1 MRKKAIGIDLGTTN
15 SVMAVVRED
24 MPEIIPMGTN
34 DDQVLRSAVYFSNIG
49 GQNHVSFGK
58 EAIERGTEIGST
70 ENFKFDFKR
79 DIGRPIASDTPD
91 HTRVNSIILSALV
104 LNEFRKRA
112 YVVGQEMGQADGIKD
127 AVITVPAYFTSDQRA
142 ATKNAGRIAGFN
154 VLRIINEPTAAAI
167 AYAHT
172 KNAQGNVL
180 VFDLGGGTFDV
191 TIMRVADHAYDIL
204 ATDGNSRLGG
214 IDFDKRLVGYIMQE
228 LEKQGVNMTNLSE
241 KEKIQLQYKAEQIK
255 TSLSVNDQA
264 LYEHYVN
271 GQGYGVLI
279 TQAIFNEIT
288 LDLLKE
294 GNDTL
299 RHVMQVLGRHI
310 RPDEAAARGEA
321 GHFFLCLHEHRE
333 DAVIARLGEIRA
345 DVNAFNAQRET
356 PYYLTLL
363 TGAYLVQEP
372 GLDITVMQDR
382 ADAARKSKPA
392 ENGRCAFYDAG
403 ITARMHLEK
412 ELVNLLDS
420 SLANRDFKV
429 YYQPKVRLR
438 DGQVASAEALVRW
451 QHPQKGFIYPSDF
464 IPVFERSGDICRLD
478 LYVFEE
484 VCAMLAGRLAQGA
497 PVFPVAVNLSRRHFQ
512 TTDFLQRFADIRDQ
526 YQIPGGLIE
535 LELTESIF
543 FTVGDILNV
552 KEAIRRMHE
561 LGFLCSLDDF
571 GAGFSSLGLLKS
583 FMVDSVKL
591 DRSFFLDDSQRAH
604 DVVES
609 IVELARKLGIETVA
623 EGIEAPEQVDFLRSI
638 GCDLVQ
644 GYVYARPMPAEELEA
659 WMRARHGGEVTQ
671 I

>member
-1 MRKKAIGIDLGTTN
+1 MTAMNGDNLSGCLLGAIVKKTQNEARREIVMRKKAIGIDLGTTN

-24 MPEIIPMGTN
+24 VPEIIPMGTN
-34 DDQVLRSAVYFSNIG
+34 DDQVLRSAVYFSNIS

-172 KNAQGNVL
+172 KSAQGNVL

-191 TIMRVADHAYDIL
+191 TIMRVANHAYDIL

-288 LDLLKE
+288 LDLLK
-294 GNDTL
+294 DTEIKVQSTL
-299 RHVMQVLGRHI
+299 QASGLKWEEIDHI
-310 RPDEAAARGEA
+310 LLVGGSTRMPMIRQMIRLMSGLEPKFDLNPDTI
-321 GHFFLCLHEHRE
+321 
-333 DAVIARLGEIRA
+333 V
-345 DVNAFNAQRET
+345 
-356 PYYLTLL
+356 
-363 TGAYLVQEP
+363 
-372 GLDITVMQDR
+372 
-382 ADAARKSKPA
+382 
-392 ENGRCAFYDAG
+392 
-403 ITARMHLEK
+403 
-412 ELVNLLDS
+412 
-420 SLANRDFKV
+420 
-429 YYQPKVRLR
+429 
-438 DGQVASAEALVRW
+438 
-451 QHPQKGFIYPSDF
+451 
-464 IPVFERSGDICRLD
+464 
-478 LYVFEE
+478 
-484 VCAMLAGRLAQGA
+484 AQGA
-497 PVFPVAVNLSRRHFQ
+497 SILADLIVNNEVSFSEHQ
-512 TTDFLQRFADIRDQ
+512 DGKTTETDRVVVKDVTSQGI
-526 YQIPGGLIE
+526 GL
-535 LELTESIF
+535 LFKKNPNKNYSF
-543 FTVGDILNV
+543 VGDYYNSVVVPRNSVLPLAVIKDLFAVVDGQSKFKLRITEGNYENPFAVKILGQVEGQVPQPRQKGELLAQVTYAFDSEQIVTVTVSDPRSNTVVARFSVNAQVNQTQEVV
-552 KEAIRRMHE
+552 KEDLSELQAI
-561 LGFLCSLDDF
+561 FAKFIS
-571 GAGFSSLGLLKS
+571 
-583 FMVDSVKL
+583 
-591 DRSFFLDDSQRAH
+591 
-604 DVVES
+604 
-609 IVELARKLGIETVA
+609 
-623 EGIEAPEQVDFLRSI
+623 
-638 GCDLVQ
+638 
-644 GYVYARPMPAEELEA
+644 
-659 WMRARHGGEVTQ
+659 
-671 I
+671 

>member
-1 MRKKAIGIDLGTTN
+1 MTAMNGDNLSGCLLGAIVKKTQNEARREIVMRKKAIGIDLGTTN

-24 MPEIIPMGTN
+24 VPEIIPMGTN
-34 DDQVLRSAVYFSNIG
+34 DDQVLRSAVYFSNIS

-172 KNAQGNVL
+172 KSAQGNVL

-288 LDLLKE
+288 LDLLK
-294 GNDTL
+294 DTEIKVQSTL
-299 RHVMQVLGRHI
+299 QASGLKWEEIDHI
-310 RPDEAAARGEA
+310 LLVGGSTRMPMIRQMIRLMSGLEPKFDLNPDTI
-321 GHFFLCLHEHRE
+321 
-333 DAVIARLGEIRA
+333 V
-345 DVNAFNAQRET
+345 
-356 PYYLTLL
+356 
-363 TGAYLVQEP
+363 
-372 GLDITVMQDR
+372 
-382 ADAARKSKPA
+382 
-392 ENGRCAFYDAG
+392 
-403 ITARMHLEK
+403 
-412 ELVNLLDS
+412 
-420 SLANRDFKV
+420 
-429 YYQPKVRLR
+429 
-438 DGQVASAEALVRW
+438 
-451 QHPQKGFIYPSDF
+451 
-464 IPVFERSGDICRLD
+464 
-478 LYVFEE
+478 
-484 VCAMLAGRLAQGA
+484 AQGA
-497 PVFPVAVNLSRRHFQ
+497 SILADLIVNNEVSFSEHQ
-512 TTDFLQRFADIRDQ
+512 DGKTTETDRVVVKDVTSQGI
-526 YQIPGGLIE
+526 GL
-535 LELTESIF
+535 LFKKNPNKNYSF
-543 FTVGDILNV
+543 VGDYYNSVVVPRNSVLPLAVTKDLFAVVDGQSKFKLRITEGNYENPFAVKILGQVEGQVPQPRQKGELLAQVTYAFDSEQIVTVTVSDPRSNTVVARFSVNAQVNQTQEVV
-552 KEAIRRMHE
+552 KEDLSE
-561 LGFLCSLDDF
+561 LQTIFAKFIS
-571 GAGFSSLGLLKS
+571 
-583 FMVDSVKL
+583 
-591 DRSFFLDDSQRAH
+591 
-604 DVVES
+604 
-609 IVELARKLGIETVA
+609 
-623 EGIEAPEQVDFLRSI
+623 
-638 GCDLVQ
+638 
-644 GYVYARPMPAEELEA
+644 
-659 WMRARHGGEVTQ
+659 
-671 I
+671 

>member
-1 MRKKAIGIDLGTTN
+1 MTAMNGDNLSGCLLGAIVKKTQNEARREIVMRKKAIGIDLGTTN

-24 MPEIIPMGTN
+24 VPEIIPMGTN
-34 DDQVLRSAVYFSNIG
+34 DDQVLRSAVYFSNIS

-172 KNAQGNVL
+172 KSAQGNVL

-288 LDLLKE
+288 LDLLK
-294 GNDTL
+294 DTEIKVQSTL
-299 RHVMQVLGRHI
+299 QASGLKWEEIDHI
-310 RPDEAAARGEA
+310 LLVGGSTRMPMIRQMIRLMSGLEPKFDLNPDTI
-321 GHFFLCLHEHRE
+321 
-333 DAVIARLGEIRA
+333 V
-345 DVNAFNAQRET
+345 
-356 PYYLTLL
+356 
-363 TGAYLVQEP
+363 
-372 GLDITVMQDR
+372 
-382 ADAARKSKPA
+382 
-392 ENGRCAFYDAG
+392 
-403 ITARMHLEK
+403 
-412 ELVNLLDS
+412 
-420 SLANRDFKV
+420 
-429 YYQPKVRLR
+429 
-438 DGQVASAEALVRW
+438 
-451 QHPQKGFIYPSDF
+451 
-464 IPVFERSGDICRLD
+464 
-478 LYVFEE
+478 
-484 VCAMLAGRLAQGA
+484 AQGA
-497 PVFPVAVNLSRRHFQ
+497 SILADLIVNNEVSFSEHQ
-512 TTDFLQRFADIRDQ
+512 DGKTTETDRVVVKDVTSQGI
-526 YQIPGGLIE
+526 GL
-535 LELTESIF
+535 LFKKNPNKNYSF
-543 FTVGDILNV
+543 VGDYYNSVVVPRNSVLPLAVTKDLFAVVDRQSKFKLRITEGNYENPFAVKILGQVEGQVPQPRQKGELLAQVTYAFDSEQIVTVTVSDPRSNTVVARFSVNAQVNQTQEVV
-552 KEAIRRMHE
+552 KEDLSELQAI
-561 LGFLCSLDDF
+561 FAKFIS
-571 GAGFSSLGLLKS
+571 
-583 FMVDSVKL
+583 
-591 DRSFFLDDSQRAH
+591 
-604 DVVES
+604 
-609 IVELARKLGIETVA
+609 
-623 EGIEAPEQVDFLRSI
+623 
-638 GCDLVQ
+638 
-644 GYVYARPMPAEELEA
+644 
-659 WMRARHGGEVTQ
+659 
-671 I
+671 

>member
-1 MRKKAIGIDLGTTN
+1 MTAMNGDNLSGCLLGAIVKKTQNEARREIVMRKKAIGIDLGTTN

-24 MPEIIPMGTN
+24 VPEIIPMGTN
-34 DDQVLRSAVYFSNIG
+34 DDQVLRSAVYFSNIS
-49 GQNHVSFGK
+49 GQNHVSFGE

-104 LNEFRKRA
+104 LNEFRKRT

-288 LDLLKE
+288 LDLLK
-294 GNDTL
+294 DTEIKVQSTL
-299 RHVMQVLGRHI
+299 QASGLKWEDIDHI
-310 RPDEAAARGEA
+310 LLVGGSTRMPMIRQMIRLMSGLEPKFDLNPDTI
-321 GHFFLCLHEHRE
+321 
-333 DAVIARLGEIRA
+333 V
-345 DVNAFNAQRET
+345 
-356 PYYLTLL
+356 
-363 TGAYLVQEP
+363 
-372 GLDITVMQDR
+372 
-382 ADAARKSKPA
+382 
-392 ENGRCAFYDAG
+392 
-403 ITARMHLEK
+403 
-412 ELVNLLDS
+412 
-420 SLANRDFKV
+420 
-429 YYQPKVRLR
+429 
-438 DGQVASAEALVRW
+438 
-451 QHPQKGFIYPSDF
+451 
-464 IPVFERSGDICRLD
+464 
-478 LYVFEE
+478 
-484 VCAMLAGRLAQGA
+484 AQGA
-497 PVFPVAVNLSRRHFQ
+497 SILADLIVNNEVSFSEHQ
-512 TTDFLQRFADIRDQ
+512 DGKTTETDRVVVKDVTSQGI
-526 YQIPGGLIE
+526 GL
-535 LELTESIF
+535 LFKKNPNKNYSF
-543 FTVGDILNV
+543 VGDYYNSVVVPRNSVLPLAVTKDLFAVVDGQSKFKLRITEGNYENPFAVKILGQVEGQVPQPRQKGELLAQVTYAFDSEQIVTVTVSDPRSNTVVARFSVNAQVNQTQEVV
-552 KEAIRRMHE
+552 KEDLSELQAI
-561 LGFLCSLDDF
+561 FAKFIS
-571 GAGFSSLGLLKS
+571 
-583 FMVDSVKL
+583 
-591 DRSFFLDDSQRAH
+591 
-604 DVVES
+604 
-609 IVELARKLGIETVA
+609 
-623 EGIEAPEQVDFLRSI
+623 
-638 GCDLVQ
+638 
-644 GYVYARPMPAEELEA
+644 
-659 WMRARHGGEVTQ
+659 
-671 I
+671 

>member
-1 MRKKAIGIDLGTTN
+1 VTAMNGDNLSGYLLGAIVKKTQNEARREIVMRKKAIGIDLGTTN

-24 MPEIIPMGTN
+24 VPEIIPMGTN
-34 DDQVLRSAVYFSNIG
+34 DDQVLRSAVYFSNIS

-172 KNAQGNVL
+172 KSAQGNVL

-288 LDLLKE
+288 LDLLK
-294 GNDTL
+294 DTEIKVQSTL
-299 RHVMQVLGRHI
+299 QASGLKWEEIDHI
-310 RPDEAAARGEA
+310 LLVGGSTRMPMIRQMIRLMSGLEPKFDLNPDTI
-321 GHFFLCLHEHRE
+321 
-333 DAVIARLGEIRA
+333 V
-345 DVNAFNAQRET
+345 
-356 PYYLTLL
+356 
-363 TGAYLVQEP
+363 
-372 GLDITVMQDR
+372 
-382 ADAARKSKPA
+382 
-392 ENGRCAFYDAG
+392 
-403 ITARMHLEK
+403 
-412 ELVNLLDS
+412 
-420 SLANRDFKV
+420 
-429 YYQPKVRLR
+429 
-438 DGQVASAEALVRW
+438 
-451 QHPQKGFIYPSDF
+451 
-464 IPVFERSGDICRLD
+464 
-478 LYVFEE
+478 
-484 VCAMLAGRLAQGA
+484 AQGA
-497 PVFPVAVNLSRRHFQ
+497 SILADLIVNNEVSFSEHQ
-512 TTDFLQRFADIRDQ
+512 DGKTTETDRVVVKDVTSQGI
-526 YQIPGGLIE
+526 GL
-535 LELTESIF
+535 LFKKNPNKNYSF
-543 FTVGDILNV
+543 VGDYYNSVVVPRNSVLPLAVIKDLFAVVDGQSKFKLRITEGNYENPFAVKILGQVEGQVPQPRQKGELLAQVTYAFDSEQIVTVTVSDPRSNTVVARFSVNAQVNQTQEVV
-552 KEAIRRMHE
+552 KEDLSELQAI
-561 LGFLCSLDDF
+561 FAKFIS
-571 GAGFSSLGLLKS
+571 
-583 FMVDSVKL
+583 
-591 DRSFFLDDSQRAH
+591 
-604 DVVES
+604 
-609 IVELARKLGIETVA
+609 
-623 EGIEAPEQVDFLRSI
+623 
-638 GCDLVQ
+638 
-644 GYVYARPMPAEELEA
+644 
-659 WMRARHGGEVTQ
+659 
-671 I
+671 

>member
-1 MRKKAIGIDLGTTN
+1 MTAMNRDNLSGCLLGAIVKKTQNEARREIVMRKKAIGIDLGTTN

-24 MPEIIPMGTN
+24 VPEIIPMGTN
-34 DDQVLRSAVYFSNIG
+34 DDQVLRSAVYFSNIS

-288 LDLLKE
+288 LDLLK
-294 GNDTL
+294 DTEIKVQSTL
-299 RHVMQVLGRHI
+299 QASGLKWEDIDHI
-310 RPDEAAARGEA
+310 LLVGGSTRMPMIRQMIRLMSGLEPKFDLNPDTI
-321 GHFFLCLHEHRE
+321 
-333 DAVIARLGEIRA
+333 V
-345 DVNAFNAQRET
+345 
-356 PYYLTLL
+356 
-363 TGAYLVQEP
+363 
-372 GLDITVMQDR
+372 
-382 ADAARKSKPA
+382 
-392 ENGRCAFYDAG
+392 
-403 ITARMHLEK
+403 
-412 ELVNLLDS
+412 
-420 SLANRDFKV
+420 
-429 YYQPKVRLR
+429 
-438 DGQVASAEALVRW
+438 
-451 QHPQKGFIYPSDF
+451 
-464 IPVFERSGDICRLD
+464 
-478 LYVFEE
+478 
-484 VCAMLAGRLAQGA
+484 AQGA
-497 PVFPVAVNLSRRHFQ
+497 SILADLIVNNEVSFSEHQ
-512 TTDFLQRFADIRDQ
+512 DGKTTETDRVVVKDVTSQGI
-526 YQIPGGLIE
+526 GL
-535 LELTESIF
+535 LFKKNPNKNYSF
-543 FTVGDILNV
+543 VGDYYNSVVVPRNSVLPLAVTKDLFAVVDGQSKFKLRITEGNYENPFAVKILGQVEGQVPQPRQKGELLAQVTYAFDSEQIVTVTVSDPRSNTVVARFSVNAQVNQTQEVV
-552 KEAIRRMHE
+552 KEDLSELQAI
-561 LGFLCSLDDF
+561 FAKFIS
-571 GAGFSSLGLLKS
+571 
-583 FMVDSVKL
+583 
-591 DRSFFLDDSQRAH
+591 
-604 DVVES
+604 
-609 IVELARKLGIETVA
+609 
-623 EGIEAPEQVDFLRSI
+623 
-638 GCDLVQ
+638 
-644 GYVYARPMPAEELEA
+644 
-659 WMRARHGGEVTQ
+659 
-671 I
+671 

>member
-1 MRKKAIGIDLGTTN
+1 MTAMNRDNLSGCLLGAIVKKTQNEARREIVMRKKAIGIDLGTTN

-24 MPEIIPMGTN
+24 VPEIIPMGTN

-288 LDLLKE
+288 LDLLK
-294 GNDTL
+294 DTEIKVQSTL
-299 RHVMQVLGRHI
+299 QASGLKWEDIDHI
-310 RPDEAAARGEA
+310 LLVGGSTRMPMIRQMIRLMSGLEPKFDLNPDTI
-321 GHFFLCLHEHRE
+321 
-333 DAVIARLGEIRA
+333 V
-345 DVNAFNAQRET
+345 
-356 PYYLTLL
+356 
-363 TGAYLVQEP
+363 
-372 GLDITVMQDR
+372 
-382 ADAARKSKPA
+382 
-392 ENGRCAFYDAG
+392 
-403 ITARMHLEK
+403 
-412 ELVNLLDS
+412 
-420 SLANRDFKV
+420 
-429 YYQPKVRLR
+429 
-438 DGQVASAEALVRW
+438 
-451 QHPQKGFIYPSDF
+451 
-464 IPVFERSGDICRLD
+464 
-478 LYVFEE
+478 
-484 VCAMLAGRLAQGA
+484 AQGA
-497 PVFPVAVNLSRRHFQ
+497 SILADLIVNNEVSFSEHQ
-512 TTDFLQRFADIRDQ
+512 DGKTTETDRVVVKDVTSQGI
-526 YQIPGGLIE
+526 GL
-535 LELTESIF
+535 LFKKNPNKNYSF
-543 FTVGDILNV
+543 VGDYYNSVVVPRNSVLPLAVTKDLFAVVDGQSKFKLRITEGNYENPFAVKILGQVEGQVPQPRQKGELLAQVTYAFDSEQIVTVTVSDPRSNTVVARFSVNAQVNQTQEVV
-552 KEAIRRMHE
+552 KEDLSELQAI
-561 LGFLCSLDDF
+561 FAKFIS
-571 GAGFSSLGLLKS
+571 
-583 FMVDSVKL
+583 
-591 DRSFFLDDSQRAH
+591 
-604 DVVES
+604 
-609 IVELARKLGIETVA
+609 
-623 EGIEAPEQVDFLRSI
+623 
-638 GCDLVQ
+638 
-644 GYVYARPMPAEELEA
+644 
-659 WMRARHGGEVTQ
+659 
-671 I
+671 

>member
-1 MRKKAIGIDLGTTN
+1 MTAMNGDNLSGCLLGAIVKKTQNEARREIVMRKKAIGIDLGTTN

-24 MPEIIPMGTN
+24 VPEIIPMGTN
-34 DDQVLRSAVYFSNIG
+34 DDQVLRSAVYFSNIS

-288 LDLLKE
+288 LDLLK
-294 GNDTL
+294 DTEIKVQSTL
-299 RHVMQVLGRHI
+299 QASGLKWEEIDHI
-310 RPDEAAARGEA
+310 LLVGGSTRMPMIRQMIRLMSGLEPKFDLNPDTI
-321 GHFFLCLHEHRE
+321 
-333 DAVIARLGEIRA
+333 V
-345 DVNAFNAQRET
+345 
-356 PYYLTLL
+356 
-363 TGAYLVQEP
+363 
-372 GLDITVMQDR
+372 
-382 ADAARKSKPA
+382 
-392 ENGRCAFYDAG
+392 
-403 ITARMHLEK
+403 
-412 ELVNLLDS
+412 
-420 SLANRDFKV
+420 
-429 YYQPKVRLR
+429 
-438 DGQVASAEALVRW
+438 
-451 QHPQKGFIYPSDF
+451 
-464 IPVFERSGDICRLD
+464 
-478 LYVFEE
+478 
-484 VCAMLAGRLAQGA
+484 AQGA
-497 PVFPVAVNLSRRHFQ
+497 SILADLIVNNEVSFSEHQ
-512 TTDFLQRFADIRDQ
+512 DGKTTETDRVVVKDVTSQGI
-526 YQIPGGLIE
+526 GL
-535 LELTESIF
+535 LFKKNPNKNYSF
-543 FTVGDILNV
+543 VGDYYNSVVVPRNSVLPLAVTKDLFAVVDGQSKFKLRITEGNYENPFAVKILGQVEGQVPQPRQKGELLAQVTYAFDSEQIVTVTVSDTRSNTVVARFSVNAQVNQTQEVV
-552 KEAIRRMHE
+552 KEDLSELQAI
-561 LGFLCSLDDF
+561 FAKFIS
-571 GAGFSSLGLLKS
+571 
-583 FMVDSVKL
+583 
-591 DRSFFLDDSQRAH
+591 
-604 DVVES
+604 
-609 IVELARKLGIETVA
+609 
-623 EGIEAPEQVDFLRSI
+623 
-638 GCDLVQ
+638 
-644 GYVYARPMPAEELEA
+644 
-659 WMRARHGGEVTQ
+659 
-671 I
+671 

>member
-1 MRKKAIGIDLGTTN
+1 MTAMNRDNLSGCLLGAIVKKTQNEARREIVMRKKAIGIDLGTTN

-24 MPEIIPMGTN
+24 VPEIIPMGTN
-34 DDQVLRSAVYFSNIG
+34 DDQVLRSAVYFSNIS

-172 KNAQGNVL
+172 KSAQGNVL

-288 LDLLKE
+288 LDLLK
-294 GNDTL
+294 DTEIKVQSTL
-299 RHVMQVLGRHI
+299 QASGLKWEEIDHI
-310 RPDEAAARGEA
+310 LLVGGSTRMPMIRQMIRLMSGLEPKFDLNPDTI
-321 GHFFLCLHEHRE
+321 
-333 DAVIARLGEIRA
+333 V
-345 DVNAFNAQRET
+345 
-356 PYYLTLL
+356 
-363 TGAYLVQEP
+363 
-372 GLDITVMQDR
+372 
-382 ADAARKSKPA
+382 
-392 ENGRCAFYDAG
+392 
-403 ITARMHLEK
+403 
-412 ELVNLLDS
+412 
-420 SLANRDFKV
+420 
-429 YYQPKVRLR
+429 
-438 DGQVASAEALVRW
+438 
-451 QHPQKGFIYPSDF
+451 
-464 IPVFERSGDICRLD
+464 
-478 LYVFEE
+478 
-484 VCAMLAGRLAQGA
+484 AQGA
-497 PVFPVAVNLSRRHFQ
+497 SILADLIVNNEVSFSEHQ
-512 TTDFLQRFADIRDQ
+512 DGKTTETDRVVVKDVTSQGI
-526 YQIPGGLIE
+526 GL
-535 LELTESIF
+535 LFKKNPNKNYSF
-543 FTVGDILNV
+543 VGDYYNSVVVPRNSVLPLAVTKDLFAVVDGQSKFKLRITEGNYENPFAVKILGQVEGQVPQPRQKGELLAQVTYAFDSEQIVTVTVSDPRSNTVVARFSVNAQVNQTQEVV
-552 KEAIRRMHE
+552 KEDLSELQAI
-561 LGFLCSLDDF
+561 FAKFIS
-571 GAGFSSLGLLKS
+571 
-583 FMVDSVKL
+583 
-591 DRSFFLDDSQRAH
+591 
-604 DVVES
+604 
-609 IVELARKLGIETVA
+609 
-623 EGIEAPEQVDFLRSI
+623 
-638 GCDLVQ
+638 
-644 GYVYARPMPAEELEA
+644 
-659 WMRARHGGEVTQ
+659 
-671 I
+671 

>member
-1 MRKKAIGIDLGTTN
+1 MTAMNGDNLSGCLLGAIVKKTQNEARREIVMRKKAIGIDLGTTN

-24 MPEIIPMGTN
+24 VPEIIPMGTN
-34 DDQVLRSAVYFSNIG
+34 DDQVLRSAVYFSNIS

-288 LDLLKE
+288 LDLLK
-294 GNDTL
+294 DTEIKVQSTL
-299 RHVMQVLGRHI
+299 QASGLKWEDIDHI
-310 RPDEAAARGEA
+310 LLVGGSTRMPMIRQMIRLMSGLEPKFDLNPDTI
-321 GHFFLCLHEHRE
+321 
-333 DAVIARLGEIRA
+333 V
-345 DVNAFNAQRET
+345 
-356 PYYLTLL
+356 
-363 TGAYLVQEP
+363 
-372 GLDITVMQDR
+372 
-382 ADAARKSKPA
+382 
-392 ENGRCAFYDAG
+392 
-403 ITARMHLEK
+403 
-412 ELVNLLDS
+412 
-420 SLANRDFKV
+420 
-429 YYQPKVRLR
+429 
-438 DGQVASAEALVRW
+438 
-451 QHPQKGFIYPSDF
+451 
-464 IPVFERSGDICRLD
+464 
-478 LYVFEE
+478 
-484 VCAMLAGRLAQGA
+484 AQGA
-497 PVFPVAVNLSRRHFQ
+497 SILADLIVNNEVSFSEHQ
-512 TTDFLQRFADIRDQ
+512 DGKTTETDRVVVKDVTSQGI
-526 YQIPGGLIE
+526 GL
-535 LELTESIF
+535 LFKKNPNKNYSF
-543 FTVGDILNV
+543 VGDYYNSVVVPRNSVLPLAVTKDLFAVVDGQSKFKLRITEGNYENPFAVKILGQVEGQVPQPRQKGELLAQVTYAFDSEQIVTVTVSDPRSNNVVARFSVNAQVNQTQEVV
-552 KEAIRRMHE
+552 KEDLSELQAI
-561 LGFLCSLDDF
+561 FAKFIS
-571 GAGFSSLGLLKS
+571 
-583 FMVDSVKL
+583 
-591 DRSFFLDDSQRAH
+591 
-604 DVVES
+604 
-609 IVELARKLGIETVA
+609 
-623 EGIEAPEQVDFLRSI
+623 
-638 GCDLVQ
+638 
-644 GYVYARPMPAEELEA
+644 
-659 WMRARHGGEVTQ
+659 
-671 I
+671 

>member
-1 MRKKAIGIDLGTTN
+1 MTAMNGDNLSGCLLGAIVKKTQNEARREIVMRKKAIGIDLGTTN

-24 MPEIIPMGTN
+24 VPEIIPMGTN
-34 DDQVLRSAVYFSNIG
+34 DDQVLRSAVYFSNIS

-288 LDLLKE
+288 LDLLK
-294 GNDTL
+294 DTEIKVQSTL
-299 RHVMQVLGRHI
+299 QASGLKWEEIDHI
-310 RPDEAAARGEA
+310 LLVGGSTRMPMIRQMIRLMSGLEPKFDLNPDTI
-321 GHFFLCLHEHRE
+321 
-333 DAVIARLGEIRA
+333 V
-345 DVNAFNAQRET
+345 
-356 PYYLTLL
+356 
-363 TGAYLVQEP
+363 
-372 GLDITVMQDR
+372 
-382 ADAARKSKPA
+382 
-392 ENGRCAFYDAG
+392 
-403 ITARMHLEK
+403 
-412 ELVNLLDS
+412 
-420 SLANRDFKV
+420 
-429 YYQPKVRLR
+429 
-438 DGQVASAEALVRW
+438 
-451 QHPQKGFIYPSDF
+451 
-464 IPVFERSGDICRLD
+464 
-478 LYVFEE
+478 
-484 VCAMLAGRLAQGA
+484 AQGA
-497 PVFPVAVNLSRRHFQ
+497 SILADLIVNNEVSFSEHQ
-512 TTDFLQRFADIRDQ
+512 DGKTTETDRVVVKDVTSQGI
-526 YQIPGGLIE
+526 GL
-535 LELTESIF
+535 LFKKNPNKNYSF
-543 FTVGDILNV
+543 VGDYYNSVVVPRNSVLPLAVTKDLLAVVDGQSKFKLRITEGNYENPFAVKILGQVEGQVPQPRQKGELLAQVTYAFDSEQIVTVTVSDPRSNTVVARFSVNAQVNQTQEVV
-552 KEAIRRMHE
+552 KEDLSELQAI
-561 LGFLCSLDDF
+561 FAKFIS
-571 GAGFSSLGLLKS
+571 
-583 FMVDSVKL
+583 
-591 DRSFFLDDSQRAH
+591 
-604 DVVES
+604 
-609 IVELARKLGIETVA
+609 
-623 EGIEAPEQVDFLRSI
+623 
-638 GCDLVQ
+638 
-644 GYVYARPMPAEELEA
+644 
-659 WMRARHGGEVTQ
+659 
-671 I
+671 

>member
-1 MRKKAIGIDLGTTN
+1 MTAMNGDNLSGYLLGAIVKKTQNEARREIVMRKKAIGIDLGTTN

-288 LDLLKE
+288 LDLLK
-294 GNDTL
+294 DTEIKVQSTL
-299 RHVMQVLGRHI
+299 QASGLKWEDIDHI
-310 RPDEAAARGEA
+310 LLVGGSTRMPMIRQMIRLMSGLEPKFDLNPDTI
-321 GHFFLCLHEHRE
+321 
-333 DAVIARLGEIRA
+333 V
-345 DVNAFNAQRET
+345 
-356 PYYLTLL
+356 
-363 TGAYLVQEP
+363 
-372 GLDITVMQDR
+372 
-382 ADAARKSKPA
+382 
-392 ENGRCAFYDAG
+392 
-403 ITARMHLEK
+403 
-412 ELVNLLDS
+412 
-420 SLANRDFKV
+420 
-429 YYQPKVRLR
+429 
-438 DGQVASAEALVRW
+438 
-451 QHPQKGFIYPSDF
+451 
-464 IPVFERSGDICRLD
+464 
-478 LYVFEE
+478 
-484 VCAMLAGRLAQGA
+484 AQGA
-497 PVFPVAVNLSRRHFQ
+497 SILADLIVNNEVSFSEHQ
-512 TTDFLQRFADIRDQ
+512 DGKTTETDRVVVKDVTSQGI
-526 YQIPGGLIE
+526 GL
-535 LELTESIF
+535 LFKKNPNKNYSF
-543 FTVGDILNV
+543 VGDYYNSVVVPRNSVLPLAVTKDLFAVVDGQSKFKLRITEGNYENPFAVKILGQVEGQVPQPRQKGELLAQVTYAFDSEQIVTVTVSDPRSNTVVARFSVNAQVNQTQEVV
-552 KEAIRRMHE
+552 KEDLSELQAI
-561 LGFLCSLDDF
+561 FAKFIS
-571 GAGFSSLGLLKS
+571 
-583 FMVDSVKL
+583 
-591 DRSFFLDDSQRAH
+591 
-604 DVVES
+604 
-609 IVELARKLGIETVA
+609 
-623 EGIEAPEQVDFLRSI
+623 
-638 GCDLVQ
+638 
-644 GYVYARPMPAEELEA
+644 
-659 WMRARHGGEVTQ
+659 
-671 I
+671 

>member
-24 MPEIIPMGTN
+24 VPEIIPMGTN
-34 DDQVLRSAVYFSNIG
+34 DDQVLRSAVYFSNIS

-172 KNAQGNVL
+172 KSAQGNVL

-288 LDLLKE
+288 LDLLK
-294 GNDTL
+294 DTEIKVQSTL
-299 RHVMQVLGRHI
+299 QASGLKWEEIDHI
-310 RPDEAAARGEA
+310 LLVGGSTRMPMIRQMIRLMSGLEPKFDLNPDTI
-321 GHFFLCLHEHRE
+321 
-333 DAVIARLGEIRA
+333 V
-345 DVNAFNAQRET
+345 
-356 PYYLTLL
+356 
-363 TGAYLVQEP
+363 
-372 GLDITVMQDR
+372 
-382 ADAARKSKPA
+382 
-392 ENGRCAFYDAG
+392 
-403 ITARMHLEK
+403 
-412 ELVNLLDS
+412 
-420 SLANRDFKV
+420 
-429 YYQPKVRLR
+429 
-438 DGQVASAEALVRW
+438 
-451 QHPQKGFIYPSDF
+451 
-464 IPVFERSGDICRLD
+464 
-478 LYVFEE
+478 
-484 VCAMLAGRLAQGA
+484 AQGA
-497 PVFPVAVNLSRRHFQ
+497 SILADLIVNNEVSFSEHQ
-512 TTDFLQRFADIRDQ
+512 DGKTTETDRVVVKDVTSQGI
-526 YQIPGGLIE
+526 GL
-535 LELTESIF
+535 LFKKNPNKNYSF
-543 FTVGDILNV
+543 VGDYYNSVVVPRNSVLPLAVTKDLFAVVDGQSKFKLRITEGNYENPFAVKILGQVEGQVPQPRQKGELLAQVTYAFDSEQIVTVTVSDPRSNTVVTRFSVNAQVNQTQEVV
-552 KEAIRRMHE
+552 KEDLSELQAI
-561 LGFLCSLDDF
+561 FAKFIS
-571 GAGFSSLGLLKS
+571 
-583 FMVDSVKL
+583 
-591 DRSFFLDDSQRAH
+591 
-604 DVVES
+604 
-609 IVELARKLGIETVA
+609 
-623 EGIEAPEQVDFLRSI
+623 
-638 GCDLVQ
+638 
-644 GYVYARPMPAEELEA
+644 
-659 WMRARHGGEVTQ
+659 
-671 I
+671 

>member
-1 MRKKAIGIDLGTTN
+1 MTAMNGDNLSGCLLGAIVKKTQNEARREIVMRKKAIGIDLGTTN

-34 DDQVLRSAVYFSNIG
+34 DDQVLRSAVYFSNIS

-288 LDLLKE
+288 LDLLK
-294 GNDTL
+294 DTEIKVQSTL
-299 RHVMQVLGRHI
+299 QASGLKWEEIDHI
-310 RPDEAAARGEA
+310 LLVGGSTRMPMIRQMIRLMSGLEPKFDLNPDTI
-321 GHFFLCLHEHRE
+321 
-333 DAVIARLGEIRA
+333 V
-345 DVNAFNAQRET
+345 
-356 PYYLTLL
+356 
-363 TGAYLVQEP
+363 
-372 GLDITVMQDR
+372 
-382 ADAARKSKPA
+382 
-392 ENGRCAFYDAG
+392 
-403 ITARMHLEK
+403 
-412 ELVNLLDS
+412 
-420 SLANRDFKV
+420 
-429 YYQPKVRLR
+429 
-438 DGQVASAEALVRW
+438 
-451 QHPQKGFIYPSDF
+451 
-464 IPVFERSGDICRLD
+464 
-478 LYVFEE
+478 
-484 VCAMLAGRLAQGA
+484 AQGA
-497 PVFPVAVNLSRRHFQ
+497 SILADLIVNNEVSFSEHQDGKTTETDRVVVKDVTSQGIGLLFKKNPNKNYSFVGDYYNSVVVPRNSVLPLAV
-512 TTDFLQRFADIRDQ
+512 TTDLFAVVDGQSKFKLRITEGNYENPFAVKILGQVEGQVPQPRQKGELLAQVTYAFDSEQIVTVTVSDPRSNTVVARFSVNAQ
-526 YQIPGGLIE
+526 VNQTQE
-535 LELTESIF
+535 
-543 FTVGDILNV
+543 VV
-552 KEAIRRMHE
+552 KEDLSELQAI
-561 LGFLCSLDDF
+561 FAKFIS
-571 GAGFSSLGLLKS
+571 
-583 FMVDSVKL
+583 
-591 DRSFFLDDSQRAH
+591 
-604 DVVES
+604 
-609 IVELARKLGIETVA
+609 
-623 EGIEAPEQVDFLRSI
+623 
-638 GCDLVQ
+638 
-644 GYVYARPMPAEELEA
+644 
-659 WMRARHGGEVTQ
+659 
-671 I
+671 

>member
-1 MRKKAIGIDLGTTN
+1 MTAMNGDNLSGCLLGAIVKKTQNEARREIVMRKKAIGIDLGTTN

-24 MPEIIPMGTN
+24 VPEIIPMGTN
-34 DDQVLRSAVYFSNIG
+34 DDQVLRSAVYFSNIS

-264 LYEHYVN
+264 LYEYYVN

-288 LDLLKE
+288 LDLLK
-294 GNDTL
+294 DTEIKVQSTL
-299 RHVMQVLGRHI
+299 QASGLKWEEIDHI
-310 RPDEAAARGEA
+310 LLVGGSTRMPMIRQMIRLMSGLEPKFDLNPDTI
-321 GHFFLCLHEHRE
+321 
-333 DAVIARLGEIRA
+333 V
-345 DVNAFNAQRET
+345 
-356 PYYLTLL
+356 
-363 TGAYLVQEP
+363 
-372 GLDITVMQDR
+372 
-382 ADAARKSKPA
+382 
-392 ENGRCAFYDAG
+392 
-403 ITARMHLEK
+403 
-412 ELVNLLDS
+412 
-420 SLANRDFKV
+420 
-429 YYQPKVRLR
+429 
-438 DGQVASAEALVRW
+438 
-451 QHPQKGFIYPSDF
+451 
-464 IPVFERSGDICRLD
+464 
-478 LYVFEE
+478 
-484 VCAMLAGRLAQGA
+484 AQGA
-497 PVFPVAVNLSRRHFQ
+497 SILADLIVNNEVSFSEHQ
-512 TTDFLQRFADIRDQ
+512 DGKTTETDRVVVKDVTSQGI
-526 YQIPGGLIE
+526 GL
-535 LELTESIF
+535 LFKKNPNKNYSF
-543 FTVGDILNV
+543 VGDYYNSVVVPRNSVLPLAVIKDLFAVVDGQSKFKLRITEGNYENPFAVKILGQVEGQVPQPRQKGELLAQVTYAFDSEQIVTVTVSDPRSNTVVARFSVNAQVNQTQEVV
-552 KEAIRRMHE
+552 KEDLSELQAI
-561 LGFLCSLDDF
+561 FAKFIS
-571 GAGFSSLGLLKS
+571 
-583 FMVDSVKL
+583 
-591 DRSFFLDDSQRAH
+591 
-604 DVVES
+604 
-609 IVELARKLGIETVA
+609 
-623 EGIEAPEQVDFLRSI
+623 
-638 GCDLVQ
+638 
-644 GYVYARPMPAEELEA
+644 
-659 WMRARHGGEVTQ
+659 
-671 I
+671 

>member
-1 MRKKAIGIDLGTTN
+1 MTAMNGDNLSGCLLGAIVKKTQNEARREIVMRKKAIGIDLGTTN

-24 MPEIIPMGTN
+24 VPEIIPMGTN
-34 DDQVLRSAVYFSNIG
+34 DDQVLRSAVYFSNIS

-142 ATKNAGRIAGFN
+142 ATKTAGRIAGFN

-288 LDLLKE
+288 LDLLK
-294 GNDTL
+294 DTEIKVQSTL
-299 RHVMQVLGRHI
+299 QASGLKWEEIDHI
-310 RPDEAAARGEA
+310 LLVGGSTRMPMIRQMIRLMSGLEPKFDLNPDTI
-321 GHFFLCLHEHRE
+321 
-333 DAVIARLGEIRA
+333 V
-345 DVNAFNAQRET
+345 
-356 PYYLTLL
+356 
-363 TGAYLVQEP
+363 
-372 GLDITVMQDR
+372 
-382 ADAARKSKPA
+382 
-392 ENGRCAFYDAG
+392 
-403 ITARMHLEK
+403 
-412 ELVNLLDS
+412 
-420 SLANRDFKV
+420 
-429 YYQPKVRLR
+429 
-438 DGQVASAEALVRW
+438 
-451 QHPQKGFIYPSDF
+451 
-464 IPVFERSGDICRLD
+464 
-478 LYVFEE
+478 
-484 VCAMLAGRLAQGA
+484 AQGA
-497 PVFPVAVNLSRRHFQ
+497 SILADLIVNNEVSFSEHQ
-512 TTDFLQRFADIRDQ
+512 DGKTTETDRVVVKDVTSQGI
-526 YQIPGGLIE
+526 GL
-535 LELTESIF
+535 LFKKNPNKNYSF
-543 FTVGDILNV
+543 VGDYYNSVVVPRNSVLPLAVTKDLFAVVDGQSKFKLRITEGNYENPFAVKILGQVEGQVPQPRQKGELLAQVTYAFDSEQIVTVTVSNPRSNTVVARFSVNAQVNQTQEVV
-552 KEAIRRMHE
+552 KEDLSELQAI
-561 LGFLCSLDDF
+561 FAKFIS
-571 GAGFSSLGLLKS
+571 
-583 FMVDSVKL
+583 
-591 DRSFFLDDSQRAH
+591 
-604 DVVES
+604 
-609 IVELARKLGIETVA
+609 
-623 EGIEAPEQVDFLRSI
+623 
-638 GCDLVQ
+638 
-644 GYVYARPMPAEELEA
+644 
-659 WMRARHGGEVTQ
+659 
-671 I
+671 

>member
-228 LEKQGVNMTNLSE
+228 LEKQEVNMTNLSE

-288 LDLLKE
+288 LDLLKDTEIKVQSTLQASGLKWEEVDHILLVGGSTRMPMIRQMIRLMSGLEPKFDLNPDTIVALGASILADLIVNNEVSFSEHQDGKTTETDRVVVKDVTSQGIGLLFKKNPNKNYSFVGDYYNSVVVPRNSVLPLAVTKDLFAVVDGQSKFKLRITE
-294 GNDTL
+294 GNYENPFAVKIL
-299 RHVMQVLGRHI
+299 GQVEGQVPQPRQKGELLAQVTYAFDSEQIVTVTVSDPRSNTVV
-310 RPDEAAARGEA
+310 AR
-321 GHFFLCLHEHRE
+321 FS
-333 DAVIARLGEIRA
+333 
-345 DVNAFNAQRET
+345 VNAQVNQT
-356 PYYLTLL
+356 
-363 TGAYLVQEP
+363 QE
-372 GLDITVMQDR
+372 V
-382 ADAARKSKPA
+382 
-392 ENGRCAFYDAG
+392 
-403 ITARMHLEK
+403 
-412 ELVNLLDS
+412 
-420 SLANRDFKV
+420 
-429 YYQPKVRLR
+429 
-438 DGQVASAEALVRW
+438 
-451 QHPQKGFIYPSDF
+451 
-464 IPVFERSGDICRLD
+464 
-478 LYVFEE
+478 
-484 VCAMLAGRLAQGA
+484 
-497 PVFPVAVNLSRRHFQ
+497 
-512 TTDFLQRFADIRDQ
+512 
-526 YQIPGGLIE
+526 
-535 LELTESIF
+535 
-543 FTVGDILNV
+543 V
-552 KEAIRRMHE
+552 KEDLSELQAI
-561 LGFLCSLDDF
+561 FAKFIS
-571 GAGFSSLGLLKS
+571 
-583 FMVDSVKL
+583 
-591 DRSFFLDDSQRAH
+591 
-604 DVVES
+604 
-609 IVELARKLGIETVA
+609 
-623 EGIEAPEQVDFLRSI
+623 
-638 GCDLVQ
+638 
-644 GYVYARPMPAEELEA
+644 
-659 WMRARHGGEVTQ
+659 
-671 I
+671 

>member
-1 MRKKAIGIDLGTTN
+1 MTAMNGDNLSGCLLGAIVKKTQNEARREIVMRKKAIGIDLGTTN

-172 KNAQGNVL
+172 KSAQGNVL

-288 LDLLKE
+288 LDLLK
-294 GNDTL
+294 DTEIKVQSTL
-299 RHVMQVLGRHI
+299 QASGLKWEEIDHI
-310 RPDEAAARGEA
+310 LLVGGSTRMPMIRQMIRLMSGLEPKFDLNPDTI
-321 GHFFLCLHEHRE
+321 
-333 DAVIARLGEIRA
+333 V
-345 DVNAFNAQRET
+345 
-356 PYYLTLL
+356 
-363 TGAYLVQEP
+363 
-372 GLDITVMQDR
+372 
-382 ADAARKSKPA
+382 
-392 ENGRCAFYDAG
+392 
-403 ITARMHLEK
+403 
-412 ELVNLLDS
+412 
-420 SLANRDFKV
+420 
-429 YYQPKVRLR
+429 
-438 DGQVASAEALVRW
+438 
-451 QHPQKGFIYPSDF
+451 
-464 IPVFERSGDICRLD
+464 
-478 LYVFEE
+478 
-484 VCAMLAGRLAQGA
+484 AQGA
-497 PVFPVAVNLSRRHFQ
+497 SILADLIVNNEVSFSEHQ
-512 TTDFLQRFADIRDQ
+512 DGKTTETDRVVVKDVTSQGI
-526 YQIPGGLIE
+526 GL
-535 LELTESIF
+535 LFKKNPNKNYSF
-543 FTVGDILNV
+543 VGDYYNSVVVPRNSVLPLAVTKDLFAVVDGQSKFKLRITEGNYENPFAVKILGQVEGQVPQPRQKGELLAQVTYAFDSEQIVTVTVSDPRSNTVVARFSVNAQVNQTQEVV
-552 KEAIRRMHE
+552 KEDLSELQAI
-561 LGFLCSLDDF
+561 FAKFIS
-571 GAGFSSLGLLKS
+571 
-583 FMVDSVKL
+583 
-591 DRSFFLDDSQRAH
+591 
-604 DVVES
+604 
-609 IVELARKLGIETVA
+609 
-623 EGIEAPEQVDFLRSI
+623 
-638 GCDLVQ
+638 
-644 GYVYARPMPAEELEA
+644 
-659 WMRARHGGEVTQ
+659 
-671 I
+671 

>member
-1 MRKKAIGIDLGTTN
+1 MTAMNGDNLSRCLLGAIVKKTQNEARREIVMRKKAIGIDLGTTN

-24 MPEIIPMGTN
+24 VPEIIPMGTN

-288 LDLLKE
+288 LDLLK
-294 GNDTL
+294 DTEIKVQSTL
-299 RHVMQVLGRHI
+299 QASGLKWEEIDHI
-310 RPDEAAARGEA
+310 LLVGGSTRMPMIRQMIRLMSGLEPKFDLNPDTI
-321 GHFFLCLHEHRE
+321 
-333 DAVIARLGEIRA
+333 V
-345 DVNAFNAQRET
+345 
-356 PYYLTLL
+356 
-363 TGAYLVQEP
+363 
-372 GLDITVMQDR
+372 
-382 ADAARKSKPA
+382 
-392 ENGRCAFYDAG
+392 
-403 ITARMHLEK
+403 
-412 ELVNLLDS
+412 
-420 SLANRDFKV
+420 
-429 YYQPKVRLR
+429 
-438 DGQVASAEALVRW
+438 
-451 QHPQKGFIYPSDF
+451 
-464 IPVFERSGDICRLD
+464 
-478 LYVFEE
+478 
-484 VCAMLAGRLAQGA
+484 AQGA
-497 PVFPVAVNLSRRHFQ
+497 SILADLIVNNEVSFSEHQ
-512 TTDFLQRFADIRDQ
+512 DGKTTETDRVVVKDVTSQGI
-526 YQIPGGLIE
+526 GL
-535 LELTESIF
+535 LFKKNPNKNYSF
-543 FTVGDILNV
+543 VGDYYNSVVVPRNSVLPLAVTKDLFAVVDGQSKFKLRITEGNYENPFAVKILGQVEGQVPQPRQKGELLAQVTYAFDSEQIVTVTVSDPRSNTVVARFSVNAQVNQTQEVV
-552 KEAIRRMHE
+552 KEDLSELQAI
-561 LGFLCSLDDF
+561 FAKFIS
-571 GAGFSSLGLLKS
+571 
-583 FMVDSVKL
+583 
-591 DRSFFLDDSQRAH
+591 
-604 DVVES
+604 
-609 IVELARKLGIETVA
+609 
-623 EGIEAPEQVDFLRSI
+623 
-638 GCDLVQ
+638 
-644 GYVYARPMPAEELEA
+644 
-659 WMRARHGGEVTQ
+659 
-671 I
+671 

>member
-1 MRKKAIGIDLGTTN
+1 MRNEARREIVMRKKAIGIDLGTTN

-24 MPEIIPMGTN
+24 VPEIIPMGTN
-34 DDQVLRSAVYFSNIG
+34 DDQVLRSAVYFSNIS

-172 KNAQGNVL
+172 KSAQGNVL

-288 LDLLKE
+288 LDLLK
-294 GNDTL
+294 DTEIKVQSTL
-299 RHVMQVLGRHI
+299 QASGLKWEEIDHI
-310 RPDEAAARGEA
+310 LLVGGSTRMPMIRQMIRLMSGLEPKFDLNPDTI
-321 GHFFLCLHEHRE
+321 
-333 DAVIARLGEIRA
+333 V
-345 DVNAFNAQRET
+345 
-356 PYYLTLL
+356 
-363 TGAYLVQEP
+363 
-372 GLDITVMQDR
+372 
-382 ADAARKSKPA
+382 
-392 ENGRCAFYDAG
+392 
-403 ITARMHLEK
+403 
-412 ELVNLLDS
+412 
-420 SLANRDFKV
+420 
-429 YYQPKVRLR
+429 
-438 DGQVASAEALVRW
+438 
-451 QHPQKGFIYPSDF
+451 
-464 IPVFERSGDICRLD
+464 
-478 LYVFEE
+478 
-484 VCAMLAGRLAQGA
+484 AQGA
-497 PVFPVAVNLSRRHFQ
+497 SILADLIVNNEVSFSEHQ
-512 TTDFLQRFADIRDQ
+512 DGKTTETDRVVVKDVTSQGI
-526 YQIPGGLIE
+526 GL
-535 LELTESIF
+535 LFKKNPNKNYSF
-543 FTVGDILNV
+543 VGDYYNSVVVPRNSVLPLAVTKDLFAVVDGQSKFKLRITEGNYENPFAVKILGQVEGQVPQPRQKGELLAQVTYAFDSEQIVTVTVSDTRSNTVVARFSVNAQVNQTQEVV
-552 KEAIRRMHE
+552 KEDLSELQAI
-561 LGFLCSLDDF
+561 FAKFIS
-571 GAGFSSLGLLKS
+571 
-583 FMVDSVKL
+583 
-591 DRSFFLDDSQRAH
+591 
-604 DVVES
+604 
-609 IVELARKLGIETVA
+609 
-623 EGIEAPEQVDFLRSI
+623 
-638 GCDLVQ
+638 
-644 GYVYARPMPAEELEA
+644 
-659 WMRARHGGEVTQ
+659 
-671 I
+671 

>member
-1 MRKKAIGIDLGTTN
+1 MTAMNGDNLSGCLLGAIVKKTQNEARREIVMRKKAIGIDLGTTN

-288 LDLLKE
+288 LDLLK
-294 GNDTL
+294 DTEIKVQSTL
-299 RHVMQVLGRHI
+299 QASGLKWEEIDHI
-310 RPDEAAARGEA
+310 LLVGGSTRMPMIRQMIRLMSGLEPKFDLNPDTI
-321 GHFFLCLHEHRE
+321 
-333 DAVIARLGEIRA
+333 V
-345 DVNAFNAQRET
+345 
-356 PYYLTLL
+356 
-363 TGAYLVQEP
+363 
-372 GLDITVMQDR
+372 
-382 ADAARKSKPA
+382 
-392 ENGRCAFYDAG
+392 
-403 ITARMHLEK
+403 
-412 ELVNLLDS
+412 
-420 SLANRDFKV
+420 
-429 YYQPKVRLR
+429 
-438 DGQVASAEALVRW
+438 
-451 QHPQKGFIYPSDF
+451 
-464 IPVFERSGDICRLD
+464 
-478 LYVFEE
+478 
-484 VCAMLAGRLAQGA
+484 AQGA
-497 PVFPVAVNLSRRHFQ
+497 SILADLIVNNEVSFSEHQ
-512 TTDFLQRFADIRDQ
+512 DGKTTETDRVVVKDVTSQGI
-526 YQIPGGLIE
+526 GL
-535 LELTESIF
+535 LFKKNPNKNYSF
-543 FTVGDILNV
+543 VGDYYNSVVVPRNSVLPLAVTKDLFAVVDGQSKFKLRITEGNYENPFAVKILGQVEGQVPQPRQKGELLAQVTYAFDSEQIVTVTVSDPRSNTVVARFSVNAQVNQTQEVV
-552 KEAIRRMHE
+552 KEDLSELQAI
-561 LGFLCSLDDF
+561 FAKFIS
-571 GAGFSSLGLLKS
+571 
-583 FMVDSVKL
+583 
-591 DRSFFLDDSQRAH
+591 
-604 DVVES
+604 
-609 IVELARKLGIETVA
+609 
-623 EGIEAPEQVDFLRSI
+623 
-638 GCDLVQ
+638 
-644 GYVYARPMPAEELEA
+644 
-659 WMRARHGGEVTQ
+659 
-671 I
+671 

>member
-1 MRKKAIGIDLGTTN
+1 MTAMNRDNLSGCLLGAIVKKTQNEARREIVMRKKAIGIDLGTTN

-24 MPEIIPMGTN
+24 VPEIIPMGTN
-34 DDQVLRSAVYFSNIG
+34 DDQVLRSAVYFSNIS

-104 LNEFRKRA
+104 LNEFRKRV

-172 KNAQGNVL
+172 KSAQGNVL

-288 LDLLKE
+288 LDLLK
-294 GNDTL
+294 DTEIKVQSTL
-299 RHVMQVLGRHI
+299 QASGLKWEEIDHI
-310 RPDEAAARGEA
+310 LLVGGSTRMPMIRQMIRLMSGLEPKFDLNPDTI
-321 GHFFLCLHEHRE
+321 
-333 DAVIARLGEIRA
+333 V
-345 DVNAFNAQRET
+345 
-356 PYYLTLL
+356 
-363 TGAYLVQEP
+363 
-372 GLDITVMQDR
+372 
-382 ADAARKSKPA
+382 
-392 ENGRCAFYDAG
+392 
-403 ITARMHLEK
+403 
-412 ELVNLLDS
+412 
-420 SLANRDFKV
+420 
-429 YYQPKVRLR
+429 
-438 DGQVASAEALVRW
+438 
-451 QHPQKGFIYPSDF
+451 
-464 IPVFERSGDICRLD
+464 
-478 LYVFEE
+478 
-484 VCAMLAGRLAQGA
+484 AQGA
-497 PVFPVAVNLSRRHFQ
+497 SILADLIVNNEVSFSEHQ
-512 TTDFLQRFADIRDQ
+512 DGKTTETDRVVVKDVTSQGI
-526 YQIPGGLIE
+526 GL
-535 LELTESIF
+535 LFKKNPNKNYSF
-543 FTVGDILNV
+543 VGDYYNSVVVPRNSVLPLAVTKDLFAVVDGQSKFKLRITEGNYENPFAVKILGQVEGQVPQPRQKGELLAQVTYAFDSEQIVTVTVSDPRSNTVVARFSVNAQVNQTQEVV
-552 KEAIRRMHE
+552 KEDLSELQAI
-561 LGFLCSLDDF
+561 FAKFIS
-571 GAGFSSLGLLKS
+571 
-583 FMVDSVKL
+583 
-591 DRSFFLDDSQRAH
+591 
-604 DVVES
+604 
-609 IVELARKLGIETVA
+609 
-623 EGIEAPEQVDFLRSI
+623 
-638 GCDLVQ
+638 
-644 GYVYARPMPAEELEA
+644 
-659 WMRARHGGEVTQ
+659 
-671 I
+671 

>member
-1 MRKKAIGIDLGTTN
+1 MTAMNGDNLSGCLLGAIVKKTQNEARREIVMRKKAIGIDLGTTN

-24 MPEIIPMGTN
+24 VPEIIPMGTN
-34 DDQVLRSAVYFSNIG
+34 DDQVLRSAVYFSNIS

-142 ATKNAGRIAGFN
+142 ATKTAGRIAGFN

-288 LDLLKE
+288 LDLLK
-294 GNDTL
+294 DTEIKVQSTL
-299 RHVMQVLGRHI
+299 QASGLKWEEIDHI
-310 RPDEAAARGEA
+310 LLVGGSTRMPMIRQMIRLMSGLEPKFDLNPDTI
-321 GHFFLCLHEHRE
+321 
-333 DAVIARLGEIRA
+333 V
-345 DVNAFNAQRET
+345 
-356 PYYLTLL
+356 
-363 TGAYLVQEP
+363 
-372 GLDITVMQDR
+372 
-382 ADAARKSKPA
+382 
-392 ENGRCAFYDAG
+392 
-403 ITARMHLEK
+403 
-412 ELVNLLDS
+412 
-420 SLANRDFKV
+420 
-429 YYQPKVRLR
+429 
-438 DGQVASAEALVRW
+438 
-451 QHPQKGFIYPSDF
+451 
-464 IPVFERSGDICRLD
+464 
-478 LYVFEE
+478 
-484 VCAMLAGRLAQGA
+484 AQGA
-497 PVFPVAVNLSRRHFQ
+497 SILADLIINNEVSFSEHQ
-512 TTDFLQRFADIRDQ
+512 DGKTTETDRVVVKDVTSQGI
-526 YQIPGGLIE
+526 GL
-535 LELTESIF
+535 LFKKNPNKNYSF
-543 FTVGDILNV
+543 VGDYYNSVVVPRNSVLPLAVTKDLFAVVDGQSKFKLRITEGNYENPFAVKILGQVEGQVPQPRQKGELLAQVTYAFDSEQIVTVTVSNPRSNTVVARFSVNAQVNQTQEVV
-552 KEAIRRMHE
+552 KEDLSELQAI
-561 LGFLCSLDDF
+561 FAKFIS
-571 GAGFSSLGLLKS
+571 
-583 FMVDSVKL
+583 
-591 DRSFFLDDSQRAH
+591 
-604 DVVES
+604 
-609 IVELARKLGIETVA
+609 
-623 EGIEAPEQVDFLRSI
+623 
-638 GCDLVQ
+638 
-644 GYVYARPMPAEELEA
+644 
-659 WMRARHGGEVTQ
+659 
-671 I
+671 

>member
-1 MRKKAIGIDLGTTN
+1 MTAMNGDNLSGCLLGAIVKKTQNEARREIVMRKKAIGIDLGTTN

-24 MPEIIPMGTN
+24 VPEIIPMGTN
-34 DDQVLRSAVYFSNIG
+34 DDQVLRSAVYFSNIS

-172 KNAQGNVL
+172 KSAQGNVL

-279 TQAIFNEIT
+279 TQAIFNEIN
-288 LDLLKE
+288 LDLLK
-294 GNDTL
+294 DTEIKVQSTL
-299 RHVMQVLGRHI
+299 QASGLKWEEIDHI
-310 RPDEAAARGEA
+310 LLVGGSTRMPMIRQMIRLMSGLEPKFDLNPDTI
-321 GHFFLCLHEHRE
+321 
-333 DAVIARLGEIRA
+333 V
-345 DVNAFNAQRET
+345 
-356 PYYLTLL
+356 
-363 TGAYLVQEP
+363 
-372 GLDITVMQDR
+372 
-382 ADAARKSKPA
+382 
-392 ENGRCAFYDAG
+392 
-403 ITARMHLEK
+403 
-412 ELVNLLDS
+412 
-420 SLANRDFKV
+420 
-429 YYQPKVRLR
+429 
-438 DGQVASAEALVRW
+438 
-451 QHPQKGFIYPSDF
+451 
-464 IPVFERSGDICRLD
+464 
-478 LYVFEE
+478 
-484 VCAMLAGRLAQGA
+484 AQGA
-497 PVFPVAVNLSRRHFQ
+497 SILADLIVNNEVSFSEHQ
-512 TTDFLQRFADIRDQ
+512 DGKTTETDRVVVKDVTSQGI
-526 YQIPGGLIE
+526 GL
-535 LELTESIF
+535 LFKKNPNKNYSF
-543 FTVGDILNV
+543 VGDYYNSVVVPRNSVLPLAVTKDLFAVVDGQSKFKLRITEGNYENPFAVKILGQVEGQVPQPRQKGELLAQVTYAFDSEQIVTVTVSDPRSNTVVARFSVNAQVNQTQEVV
-552 KEAIRRMHE
+552 KEDLSELQAI
-561 LGFLCSLDDF
+561 FAKFIS
-571 GAGFSSLGLLKS
+571 
-583 FMVDSVKL
+583 
-591 DRSFFLDDSQRAH
+591 
-604 DVVES
+604 
-609 IVELARKLGIETVA
+609 
-623 EGIEAPEQVDFLRSI
+623 
-638 GCDLVQ
+638 
-644 GYVYARPMPAEELEA
+644 
-659 WMRARHGGEVTQ
+659 
-671 I
+671 

>member
-1 MRKKAIGIDLGTTN
+1 MTAMNGDNLSGCQLGAIVKKTQNEARREIVMRKKAIGIDLGTTN

-24 MPEIIPMGTN
+24 VPEIIPMGTN
-34 DDQVLRSAVYFSNIG
+34 DDQVLRSAVYFSNIS

-228 LEKQGVNMTNLSE
+228 LEKQGVNMTNPSE

-288 LDLLKE
+288 LDLLK
-294 GNDTL
+294 DTEIKVQSTL
-299 RHVMQVLGRHI
+299 QASGLKWEDIDHI
-310 RPDEAAARGEA
+310 LLVGGSTRMPMIRQMIRLMSGLEPKFDLNPDTI
-321 GHFFLCLHEHRE
+321 
-333 DAVIARLGEIRA
+333 V
-345 DVNAFNAQRET
+345 
-356 PYYLTLL
+356 
-363 TGAYLVQEP
+363 
-372 GLDITVMQDR
+372 
-382 ADAARKSKPA
+382 
-392 ENGRCAFYDAG
+392 
-403 ITARMHLEK
+403 
-412 ELVNLLDS
+412 
-420 SLANRDFKV
+420 
-429 YYQPKVRLR
+429 
-438 DGQVASAEALVRW
+438 
-451 QHPQKGFIYPSDF
+451 
-464 IPVFERSGDICRLD
+464 
-478 LYVFEE
+478 
-484 VCAMLAGRLAQGA
+484 AQGA
-497 PVFPVAVNLSRRHFQ
+497 SILADLIVNNEVSFSEHQ
-512 TTDFLQRFADIRDQ
+512 DGKTTETDRVVVKDVTSQGI
-526 YQIPGGLIE
+526 GL
-535 LELTESIF
+535 LFKKNPNKNYSF
-543 FTVGDILNV
+543 VGDYYNSVVVPRNSVLPLAVTKDLFAVVDGQSKFKLRITEGNYENPFAVKILGQVEGQVPQPRQKGELLAQVTYAFDSEQIVTVTVSDPRSNTVVARFSVNAQVNQTQEVV
-552 KEAIRRMHE
+552 KEDLSELQAI
-561 LGFLCSLDDF
+561 FAKFIS
-571 GAGFSSLGLLKS
+571 
-583 FMVDSVKL
+583 
-591 DRSFFLDDSQRAH
+591 
-604 DVVES
+604 
-609 IVELARKLGIETVA
+609 
-623 EGIEAPEQVDFLRSI
+623 
-638 GCDLVQ
+638 
-644 GYVYARPMPAEELEA
+644 
-659 WMRARHGGEVTQ
+659 
-671 I
+671 

>member
-1 MRKKAIGIDLGTTN
+1 MTAMNGDNLSGCLLGAIVKKTQNEARREIVMRKKAIGIDLGTTN

-24 MPEIIPMGTN
+24 VPEIIPMGTN
-34 DDQVLRSAVYFSNIG
+34 DDQVLRSAVYFSNIS

-172 KNAQGNVL
+172 KSAQGNVL

-288 LDLLKE
+288 LDLLK
-294 GNDTL
+294 DTEIKVQSTL
-299 RHVMQVLGRHI
+299 QASGLKWEEIDHI
-310 RPDEAAARGEA
+310 LLVGGSTRMPMIRQMIRLMSGLEPKFDLNPDTI
-321 GHFFLCLHEHRE
+321 
-333 DAVIARLGEIRA
+333 V
-345 DVNAFNAQRET
+345 
-356 PYYLTLL
+356 
-363 TGAYLVQEP
+363 
-372 GLDITVMQDR
+372 
-382 ADAARKSKPA
+382 
-392 ENGRCAFYDAG
+392 
-403 ITARMHLEK
+403 
-412 ELVNLLDS
+412 
-420 SLANRDFKV
+420 
-429 YYQPKVRLR
+429 
-438 DGQVASAEALVRW
+438 
-451 QHPQKGFIYPSDF
+451 
-464 IPVFERSGDICRLD
+464 
-478 LYVFEE
+478 
-484 VCAMLAGRLAQGA
+484 AQGA
-497 PVFPVAVNLSRRHFQ
+497 SILADLIVNNEVSFSEHQ
-512 TTDFLQRFADIRDQ
+512 DGKTTETDRVVVKDVTSQGI
-526 YQIPGGLIE
+526 GL
-535 LELTESIF
+535 LFKKNPNKNYSF
-543 FTVGDILNV
+543 VGDYYNSVVVPRNSVLPLAVTKDLFAVVDGQSKFKLRITEGNYENPFAVKILGQVEGQVPQPRQKGELLAQVTYAFDSEQIVTVTVSDTRSNTVVARFSVNAQVNQTQEVV
-552 KEAIRRMHE
+552 KEDLSELQAI
-561 LGFLCSLDDF
+561 FAKFIS
-571 GAGFSSLGLLKS
+571 
-583 FMVDSVKL
+583 
-591 DRSFFLDDSQRAH
+591 
-604 DVVES
+604 
-609 IVELARKLGIETVA
+609 
-623 EGIEAPEQVDFLRSI
+623 
-638 GCDLVQ
+638 
-644 GYVYARPMPAEELEA
+644 
-659 WMRARHGGEVTQ
+659 
-671 I
+671 

>member
-1 MRKKAIGIDLGTTN
+1 MTAMNGDNLSGCLLGAIVKKTQNEARREIVMRKKAIGIDLGTTN

-24 MPEIIPMGTN
+24 VPEIIPMGTN
-34 DDQVLRSAVYFSNIG
+34 DDQVLRSAVYFSNIS

-142 ATKNAGRIAGFN
+142 ATKTAGRIAGFN

-288 LDLLKE
+288 LDLLK
-294 GNDTL
+294 DTEIKVQSTL
-299 RHVMQVLGRHI
+299 QASGLKWEEIDHI
-310 RPDEAAARGEA
+310 LLVGGSTRMPMIRQMIRLMSGLEPKFDLNPDTI
-321 GHFFLCLHEHRE
+321 
-333 DAVIARLGEIRA
+333 V
-345 DVNAFNAQRET
+345 
-356 PYYLTLL
+356 
-363 TGAYLVQEP
+363 
-372 GLDITVMQDR
+372 
-382 ADAARKSKPA
+382 
-392 ENGRCAFYDAG
+392 
-403 ITARMHLEK
+403 
-412 ELVNLLDS
+412 
-420 SLANRDFKV
+420 
-429 YYQPKVRLR
+429 
-438 DGQVASAEALVRW
+438 
-451 QHPQKGFIYPSDF
+451 
-464 IPVFERSGDICRLD
+464 
-478 LYVFEE
+478 
-484 VCAMLAGRLAQGA
+484 AQGA
-497 PVFPVAVNLSRRHFQ
+497 SILADLIVNNEVSFSEHQ
-512 TTDFLQRFADIRDQ
+512 DGKTTETDRVVVKDVTSQGI
-526 YQIPGGLIE
+526 GL
-535 LELTESIF
+535 LFKKNPNKNYSF
-543 FTVGDILNV
+543 VGDYYNSVVVPRNSVLPLAITKDLFAVVDGQSKFKLRITEGNYENPFAVKILGQVEGQVPQPRQKGELLAQVTYAFDSEQIVTVTVSDPRSNTVVARFSVNAQVNQTQEVV
-552 KEAIRRMHE
+552 KEDLSELQAI
-561 LGFLCSLDDF
+561 FAKFIS
-571 GAGFSSLGLLKS
+571 
-583 FMVDSVKL
+583 
-591 DRSFFLDDSQRAH
+591 
-604 DVVES
+604 
-609 IVELARKLGIETVA
+609 
-623 EGIEAPEQVDFLRSI
+623 
-638 GCDLVQ
+638 
-644 GYVYARPMPAEELEA
+644 
-659 WMRARHGGEVTQ
+659 
-671 I
+671 

>member
-1 MRKKAIGIDLGTTN
+1 MTAMNGDNLSGYLLGAIVKKTQNEARREIVMRKKAIGIDLGTTN

-288 LDLLKE
+288 LDLLK
-294 GNDTL
+294 DTEIKVQSTL
-299 RHVMQVLGRHI
+299 QASGLKWEEIDHI
-310 RPDEAAARGEA
+310 LLVGGSTRMPMIRQMIRLMSGLEPKFDLNPDTI
-321 GHFFLCLHEHRE
+321 
-333 DAVIARLGEIRA
+333 V
-345 DVNAFNAQRET
+345 
-356 PYYLTLL
+356 
-363 TGAYLVQEP
+363 
-372 GLDITVMQDR
+372 
-382 ADAARKSKPA
+382 
-392 ENGRCAFYDAG
+392 
-403 ITARMHLEK
+403 
-412 ELVNLLDS
+412 
-420 SLANRDFKV
+420 
-429 YYQPKVRLR
+429 
-438 DGQVASAEALVRW
+438 
-451 QHPQKGFIYPSDF
+451 
-464 IPVFERSGDICRLD
+464 
-478 LYVFEE
+478 
-484 VCAMLAGRLAQGA
+484 AQGA
-497 PVFPVAVNLSRRHFQ
+497 SILADLIVNNEVSFSEHQ
-512 TTDFLQRFADIRDQ
+512 DGKTTETDRVVVKDVTSQGI
-526 YQIPGGLIE
+526 GL
-535 LELTESIF
+535 LFKKNPNKNYSF
-543 FTVGDILNV
+543 VGDYYNSVVVPRNSVLPLAVTKDLFAVVDGQSKFKLRITEGNYENPFAVKILGQVEGQVPQPRQKGELLAQVTYAFDSEQIVTVTVSDPRSNTVVARFSVNAQVNQTQEVV
-552 KEAIRRMHE
+552 KEDLSELQAI
-561 LGFLCSLDDF
+561 FAKFIS
-571 GAGFSSLGLLKS
+571 
-583 FMVDSVKL
+583 
-591 DRSFFLDDSQRAH
+591 
-604 DVVES
+604 
-609 IVELARKLGIETVA
+609 
-623 EGIEAPEQVDFLRSI
+623 
-638 GCDLVQ
+638 
-644 GYVYARPMPAEELEA
+644 
-659 WMRARHGGEVTQ
+659 
-671 I
+671 